1 MYLEELGRERDE
13 TIEKLKRAT
22 RYDSTQELIEK
33 YGASSKGNTPKTMM
47 DGEKGAKKRQSTG
60 AQAHQGQGQQ
70 RVFIQPPPTANIP
83 RGPPQPQ
90 PQQQPQ
96 TASRPTSPPLPPP
109 SSPLPTEEFAPNAFT
124 SPPPPSAQQALSS
137 PPTYGTPTWY
147 DRILDALLGEDETSA
162 KNRFA
167 LICQHCKL
175 VNGQAP
181 PGARTLEDVGRWRCV
196 SCGGMNGVESE
207 VGRLVERVKR
217 KEVEVEGLDVPDVD
231 GEGAG
236 EVKVASSSEE
246 DETLETTPAAST
258 RSKKKSGGGKKG

>member
-109 SSPLPTEEFAPNAFT
+109 
-124 SPPPPSAQQALSS
+124 PPPSQPKNSPQTPSPPLLHPVLNKHSPPHPPTAPQPGTTASSMPYSAKTKQALRTGS
-137 PPTYGTPTWY
+137 
-147 DRILDALLGEDETSA
+147 RL
-162 KNRFA
+162 FA
-167 LICQHCKL
+167 ST
-175 VNGQAP
+175 VNWLMGRRR
-181 PGARTLEDVGRWRCV
+181 PGHGRWR
-196 SCGGMNGVESE
+196 MW
-207 VGRLVERVKR
+207 
-217 KEVEVEGLDVPDVD
+217 
-231 GEGAG
+231 
-236 EVKVASSSEE
+236 
-246 DETLETTPAAST
+246 
-258 RSKKKSGGGKKG
+258 GGGGVLVVGG